1 MSKFCFTTFSL
12 QNLTLAQAV
21 ALAQCK
27 NLSGI
32 ELRGRGHISPDSSA
46 DEVRSARHML
56 EDAGLEVACITAY
69 MRFAQ
74 VSEAAEREQ
83 VSDVARYAELC
94 AKLGAKNIR
103 AFMGPFPE
111 EADPERVRACA
122 VTGLNWAAEA
132 IRGSGVRLLIET
144 HDSVKNGAL
153 LKPFLEQSPDEI
165 GALLDI
171 IHPYDMGEHID
182 DTLALIGPRIHHVHI
197 KDICATV
204 PGGRVYCRIGEGV
217 VPVADTVRA
226 MNAFEFDG
234 YYCLEWEKSAPETG
248 GVSFDEQLESFITF
262 MRLEDK
268 R

>member
-27 NLSGI
+27 NLDGI
-32 ELRGRGHISPDSSA
+32 ELRGRGHISPHSSA
-46 DEVRSARHML
+46 DEVCRARHMI

-94 AKLGAKNIR
+94 VKLGAKNIR

-111 EADPERVRACA
+111 DVDPERVRACA

-144 HDSVKNGAL
+144 HDSVKSGAL

-171 IHPYDMGEHID
+171 IHPYDMGECIG

-197 KDICATV
+197 KDIRATV
-204 PGGRVYCRIGEGV
+204 PGGRVYCRIG
-217 VPVADTVRA
+217 
-226 MNAFEFDG
+226 
-234 YYCLEWEKSAPETG
+234 
-248 GVSFDEQLESFITF
+248 
-262 MRLEDK
+262 
-268 R
+268 

>member
-21 ALAQCK
+21 ALSQCK

-103 AFMGPFPE
+103 AFMGTFPE

-171 IHPYDMGEHID
+171 IHPYDMGERID

-217 VPVADTVRA
+217 VPVTDTVRA

-248 GVSFDEQLESFITF
+248 GVSFDEQRESFITF